1 MACGAL
7 QLDAMKYVYL
17 LRNLSVP
24 DQRYVG
30 VTSNLRARL
39 EAHNAGT
46 SPHTSK
52 YAPWEVV
59 TYVCFAE
66 DQRAIAFER
75 YLKTGSGWAFANKR
89 LW

>member
-17 LRNLSVP
+17 LRSLSVP
-24 DQRYVG
+24 GQRYVG
-30 VTSNLRARL
+30 VTSNLPARL
-39 EAHNAGT
+39 AAHNAGT

-52 YAPWEVV
+52 YTPWEVV

-66 DQRAIAFER
+66 DQ
-75 YLKTGSGWAFANKR
+75 
-89 LW
+89 